1 MNEEQ
6 RNEQVIQELDGM
18 MLDLYSNVVFD
29 PNVERNTYYPVALQ
43 IAKHIT
49 AKEYKEFR
57 LTYEANSYG
66 TCVSIYYE
74 RVLQEGGFFSST
86 KYAPKQCIGVLVCDI
101 EKNRVILRKTNV
113 NTEIHEFH
121 KDEKRQMNECFGVS
135 YEIFKYLRDND
146 LIIIC
151 TVERKVRHK
160 QRFTYTITKF
170 KAVRNGRFLHFKGY
184 GIQFF
189 IPKADFKCVEGKRV
203 SNKTKN
209 KKK

>member
-6 RNEQVIQELDGM
+6 RNEQVIQELDEIM
-18 MLDLYSNVVFD
+18 PDLYSDVVFN
-29 PNVERNTYYPVALQ
+29 PNIDRNTYYPVALQ

-57 LTYEANSYG
+57 LTYEADSCG

-74 RVLQEGGFFSST
+74 RVLQEGGYFISA
-86 KYAPKQCIGVLVCDI
+86 KYTPKQCIGVLICDI
-101 EKNRVILRKTNV
+101 EKNRIIFKKTNA
-113 NTEIHEFH
+113 NTEIHVLR
-121 KDEKRQMNECFGVS
+121 KDEKGQMEECFGVS
-135 YEIFKYLRDND
+135 SEIFKYLRDND
-146 LIIIC
+146 LIQIC
-151 TVERKVRHK
+151 TIERKTRY
-160 QRFTYTITKF
+160 QQSFTYTITKS
-170 KAVRNGRFLHFKGY
+170 KAVNYGCFLHLRDY

-189 IPKADFKCVEGKRV
+189 IPKADFKRVEGKRI

>member
-6 RNEQVIQELDGM
+6 RNKQVIQELDGM
-18 MLDLYSNVVFD
+18 MLDLYSDVVFD

-113 NTEIHEFH
+113 NTECQLSFAAATREYIEAG
-121 KDEKRQMNECFGVS
+121 KDQQG
-135 YEIFKYLRDND
+135 
-146 LIIIC
+146 
-151 TVERKVRHK
+151 
-160 QRFTYTITKF
+160 
-170 KAVRNGRFLHFKGY
+170 KGY
-184 GIQFF
+184 DPRKLLAPGADAI
-189 IPKADFKCVEGKRV
+189 KATVKEKMELFGSVGKA
-203 SNKTKN
+203 
-209 KKK
+209 